1 MARKDRAFLFICGS
15 PRPENKKEA
24 RQGPQKWLHRF
35 IQNSCRF
42 FPTRGH
48 FKAKDMK
55 LCRFLLPALTSGLG
69 LILAGRVTAQPFTNL
84 HSFTALSGFHN
95 NSDGAK
101 RRLA

>member
-1 MARKDRAFLFICGS
+1 
-15 PRPENKKEA
+15 
-24 RQGPQKWLHRF
+24 
-35 IQNSCRF
+35 
-42 FPTRGH
+42 
-48 FKAKDMK
+48 MK

-101 RRLA
+101 PRLA